1 VADPTPESYAVSE
14 LPKAYEPSAVE
25 PDLYEDWRSAGLFH
39 AEPDDEGEPFSIVI
53 PPPNVTG
60 SLHVGHAL
68 DNTIQDVIIRHA
80 RMLGRNAVWVPGTDH
95 AGIATQN
102 VVEKQLAE
110 EGLTRHDLGRER
122 FVERVW
128 EWREE
133 SGGAILDQLT
143 KLGASADW
151 DREVFTFDE
160 QRSRA
165 VREVFVSLYEQ
176 DLVYRGNR
184 LINWCPRCE
193 TALSDIEVDH
203 EEVTGELVRFIYPY
217 AEGVAGGAE
226 RPEGAS
232 THGAEGVAGGAE
244 RPEGASTHGAE
255 GVAGGAERPEGAST
269 HGAEGIEVATTRAET
284 MLGDTAIAVHP
295 DDERYADDV
304 GREVRHPFQDRTFR
318 VVADDYVD
326 PEFGSGAVKITPAHD
341 VNDHA
346 IALRH
351 DLEIIDIFDGHA
363 VTLDVVGERFAGLD
377 RFAARRKVKDEL
389 EAAGLLVGVEE
400 HTHAVGHCSRCA
412 TVVEPRLS
420 DQWFVAVRP
429 LADKAARAVREGRTR
444 FVPESQTRP
453 FLQWLDNLHDWCI
466 SRQIWWGHRIPAWYG
481 PDGEIEV
488 SRTDIDRDGW
498 VQDEDVLDTWFSS
511 QLWPFSVFG
520 WEGPGSE
527 TPELEAWFPT
537 STLVTAPDIN
547 TFWVSRMLMISLW
560 FLDEVPFR
568 VVHNHGLVRDEHG
581 KKMSKSFG
589 NVVDPLELIDRY
601 GADATRFALLR
612 SAAPGADVPLAEEW
626 VEGTR
631 RFANKLWNAGRFA
644 LSNLGGVRPGDLP
657 RLDDLALED
666 RWVLSR
672 LEAARTEAD
681 AGFDGYDWPVVSRA
695 LYHFAWDELADW
707 YLEAVKVRVYGGDE
721 AAADVARVVLA
732 RVLDDLLRLLH
743 PLMPFVT
750 EALWRALTGSA
761 GGAESLM
768 VAHWPLPQPQLRD
781 EVCEH
786 DFGVIQD
793 LVTEV
798 RKFRS
803 QNHVPPSARFGVT
816 VASSE
821 GELLERHADLV
832 TAMAGLDAIEL
843 TDALE
848 ERPGTSKVVFGAGEV
863 QIELTGLIDV
873 EGELER
879 LARELDKAGAELARV
894 EGKLANES
902 FVAKAPSEVVARERA
917 RREEIER
924 VIGELTEQ
932 RERLAEVGA

>member
-1 VADPTPESYAVSE
+1 MSD

-25 PDLYEDWRSAGLFH
+25 PDLYEDWRRAGLFH

-80 RMLGRNAVWVPGTDH
+80 RMRGRNAVWVPGTDH

-110 EGLTRHDLGRER
+110 EGLSRHDLGRER
-122 FVERVW
+122 FIERVW
-128 EWREE
+128 QWREE
-133 SGGAILDQLT
+133 SGGVILDQLT

-176 DLVYRGNR
+176 DLIYRGNR

-193 TALSDIEVDH
+193 TALSEIEVEH
-203 EEVTGELVRFIYPY
+203 EEVAGELVRFRYPY
-217 AEGVAGGAE
+217 ADGGAE
-226 RPEGAS
+226 RPQGAS
-232 THGAEGVAGGAE
+232 THGAEGAE
-244 RPEGASTHGAE
+244 DGDR
-255 GVAGGAERPEGAST
+255 
-269 HGAEGIEVATTRAET
+269 GIEVATTRAET

-295 DDERYADDV
+295 DDERYADVV
-304 GREVRHPFQDRTFR
+304 GRAVRHPFQERTFH

-341 VNDHA
+341 PNDHA

-351 DLEIIDIFDGHA
+351 DLEVIDIFDDHA
-363 VTLDVVGERFAGLD
+363 ATLDVVGERFAGLD
-377 RFAARRKVKDEL
+377 RFAARQQVKDGL

-400 HTHAVGHCSRCA
+400 HTHSVGHCSRCK

-420 DQWFVAVRP
+420 DQWFVSVRP

-444 FVPESQTRP
+444 FVPESQTKP
-453 FLQWLDNLHDWCI
+453 FLDWLDNLHDWCI

-481 PDGEIEV
+481 PDGQIEV
-488 SRTDIDRDGW
+488 SRTDLDREGW

-520 WEGPGSE
+520 WEGPDSQ
-527 TPELEAWFPT
+527 TPELETWFPT
-537 STLVTAPDIN
+537 STLVTGYDIN

-560 FLDEVPFR
+560 FTGEVPFR
-568 VVHNHGLVRDEHG
+568 IVHNHGLVRDEHG

-589 NVVDPLELIDRY
+589 NVIDPLDLIDAY

-612 SAAPGADVPLAEEW
+612 SAAPGTDVPLAEEW
-626 VEGTR
+626 VEGTK

-644 LSNLGGVRPGDLP
+644 LSNLEGTRPGHLP
-657 RLDDLALED
+657 HLDDLTLED

-672 LEAARTEAD
+672 LEAARAEVD
-681 AGFDGYDWPVVSRA
+681 VGFDDYDWPVVSRA

-707 YLEAVKVRVYGGDE
+707 YLEAVKVRIYGDDP
-721 AAADVARVVLA
+721 AAADVARSVLA
-732 RVLDDLLRLLH
+732 LVLDDLLRLLH
-743 PLMPFVT
+743 PFMPFVT
-750 EALWRALTGSA
+750 EALWRALTGAS
-761 GGAESLM
+761 GGPESLM
-768 VAHWPLPQPQLRD
+768 AARWPLGRQELRD
-781 EVCEH
+781 QASER
-786 DFGVIQD
+786 DFAVIQD

-803 QNHVPPSARFGVT
+803 QNHVPPSARFGVV
-816 VASSE
+816 VATSH
-821 GELLERHADLV
+821 GDLLERHTGLV
-832 TAMAGLDAIEL
+832 TALAGLDAVEL
-843 TDALE
+843 VDSLE
-848 ERPGTSKVVFGAGEV
+848 DRPGTSKVVFGAGEV
-863 QIELTGLIDV
+863 QIELAGLIDV
-873 EGELER
+873 DAELARLAKELER
-879 LARELDKAGAELARV
+879 SRADLARV

-902 FVAKAPSEVVARERA
+902 FVAKAPEDVVAAQRA

-924 VIGELTEQ
+924 VIAELTEQ
-932 RERLAEVGA
+932 QERLSAVDG